1 MPMGWLGEWP
11 FMISGVTCTFD
22 FWIIGNDVK
31 LSRLSH
37 GNQESWM
44 FMTPLGYAAVSAAAA
59 KSHQSCPT
67 LCDPTDGSPPG
78 SSVPGILQARMLEWV
93 AISFSPWLCRSLKF
107 FGICWYFLPWKGKP
121 HLPPRF
127 GAGKVQRAG
136 SSCPDSHLL
145 CDCCHCSP
153 VLKLFCRLWK
163 QTLNCIVILQE
174 SIGEEPLSS
183 QYSAWELLCASLV
196 SWEI

>member
-1 MPMGWLGEWP
+1 MWNWVGWAMEIRNLRCLWLPLAMLLFLLLLLTHISHVRLCVTPQTAAHQAPLSMGFSRQECWSGLP
-11 FMISGVTCTFD
+11 FPS
-22 FWIIGNDVK
+22 
-31 LSRLSH
+31 
-37 GNQESWM
+37 
-44 FMTPLGYAAVSAAAA
+44 PLGSAD
-59 KSHQSCPT
+59 
-67 LCDPTDGSPPG
+67 LLNFLGFVD
-78 SSVPGILQARMLEWV
+78 
-93 AISFSPWLCRSLKF
+93 ISFPEKRS
-107 FGICWYFLPWKGKP
+107 
-121 HLPPRF
+121 HNLPPRF

-136 SSCPDSHLL
+136 SSCPESHLL
-145 CDCCHCSP
+145 CDSCHCSP